1 MKTTINQKLKTIQTE
16 FKSKKNRFNKFG
28 NYPYRS
34 AEDIL
39 EGLKP
44 FLTNL
49 NVSVTINEE
58 LISSEPPIIKSTA
71 TICDDENKSLS
82 ATAVV
87 GIDLTSKGQQMPQRY
102 GAASSYAKKY
112 ALGNLLLIDD
122 TQDSDAMNKHPEPPK
137 KINHQKVNN
146 IEIDDLITL

>member
-1 MKTTINQKLKTIQTE
+1 MKTTINQKLKTIQAE

-28 NYPYRS
+28 NYHYRS

-44 FLTNL
+44 FLTSQ
-49 NVSVTINEE
+49 NVNVTINEE
-58 LISSEPPIIKSTA
+58 LISSDPPVIKSTA

-82 ATAVV
+82 ATAIV

-122 TQDSDAMNKHPEPPK
+122 TQDSDATNKHPEPPK

>member
-28 NYPYRS
+28 NYHYRS

-58 LISSEPPIIKSTA
+58 LISSEPPVIKSTA
-71 TICDDENKSLS
+71 TIFYDEN
-82 ATAVV
+82 
-87 GIDLTSKGQQMPQRY
+87 
-102 GAASSYAKKY
+102 
-112 ALGNLLLIDD
+112 
-122 TQDSDAMNKHPEPPK
+122 E
-137 KINHQKVNN
+137 
-146 IEIDDLITL
+146 

>member
-1 MKTTINQKLKTIQTE
+1 
-16 FKSKKNRFNKFG
+16 
-28 NYPYRS
+28 
-34 AEDIL
+34 
-39 EGLKP
+39 
-44 FLTNL
+44 
-49 NVSVTINEE
+49 
-58 LISSEPPIIKSTA
+58 
-71 TICDDENKSLS
+71 
-82 ATAVV
+82 
-87 GIDLTSKGQQMPQRY
+87 MPQRY